1 MGVSL
6 YLVGGS
12 VRDLLLGGT
21 IRDLDLV
28 TESEAPN
35 LASAVAEKLDGSL
48 ISHGRFGTATV
59 ELAGLRLDFSTARC
73 ETYPQP
79 GALPQ
84 VAPSGM
90 QDDLWRRDFSINA
103 MALCLAGN
111 TENLL
116 LDPTGG
122 QRDLAE
128 GIVRVLHPG
137 SFSDDPTRIF
147 RAVRYEQRLRFTIA
161 RDTLALL
168 HKALEGNALA
178 TVSSDRVRREL
189 ELLLLED
196 QPTPALMRAE
206 ALGLLQAVQPGLTA
220 RYLPSLDRPDQDCI
234 GPHSP
239 LVYLAA
245 LACSLSPPQAEAFVA
260 RLNMPSE
267 WAAVARDAAS
277 TMTSV
282 GALSTEDLKPSQAVE
297 MLHGRHPCA
306 LEAVRHSC
314 GHELTRHRIESYLA
328 EWRHTAP
335 YLKGGDLKALGVEP
349 GPETGRILNELSKAR
364 LDGLASSPQEEIAL
378 VRGLM
383 EGLGGTE

>member
-12 VRDLLLGGT
+12 VRDLLVGIT

-28 TESEAPN
+28 TESEASK

-48 ISHGRFGTATV
+48 TIHGRFATATV
-59 ELAGLRLDFSTARC
+59 QLTGLRLDFSTARC

-90 QDDLWRRDFSINA
+90 HDDLWRRDFSINA
-103 MALCLAGN
+103 MALWLAGN
-111 TENLL
+111 AENLL

-122 QRDLAE
+122 QRDLE
-128 GIVRVLHPG
+128 QGIVRVLHPA

-147 RAVRYEQRLRFTIA
+147 RAVRYEQRLRFTMA
-161 RDTLALL
+161 QNTLDLL
-168 HKALEGNALA
+168 HKALEENALA

-189 ELLLLED
+189 ELLFLED
-196 QPTPALMRAE
+196 RPIPGLMRAE
-206 ALGLLQAVQPGLTA
+206 GLGLLQAIQPGLTA
-220 RYLPSLDRPDQDCI
+220 RYLPSLECTGPDCN
-234 GPHSP
+234 GPRSP

-245 LACSLSPPQAEAFVA
+245 LACSLSPQQADAFVA
-260 RLNMPSE
+260 RLNMPTE
-267 WAAVARDAAS
+267 WAAVVRDAAA
-277 TMTSV
+277 TMTRIDAL
-282 GALSTEDLKPSQAVE
+282 GAEDLKPSEAVE

-306 LEAVRHSC
+306 LEAVRHGC
-314 GHELTRHRIESYLA
+314 NHELARHRIGSYLS
-328 EWRHTAP
+328 EWRNTAP
-335 YLKGGDLKALGVEP
+335 YLKGGDLQALGVEP
-349 GPETGRILNELSKAR
+349 GPDTGRILNELSKAR
-364 LDGLASSPQEEIAL
+364 LDGLASSPEEEIAL

-383 EGLGGTE
+383 EGLGGRE

>member
-12 VRDLLLGGT
+12 VRDLLLGRP

-28 TESEAPN
+28 TESEASN
-35 LASAVAEKLDGSL
+35 LASAIAEKLGGSL

-59 ELAGLRLDFSTARC
+59 QLAGLRLDFSTARC

-84 VAPSGM
+84 VAPSDM
-90 QDDLWRRDFSINA
+90 HDDLWRRDFSINA

-116 LDPTGG
+116 LDPTGA
-122 QRDLAE
+122 QTDLE
-128 GIVRVLHPG
+128 QGIVRVLHPA
-137 SFSDDPTRIF
+137 SFIDDPTRIF
-147 RAVRYEQRLRFTIA
+147 RAVRYEQRLRFTVA
-161 RDTLALL
+161 CNSLDLL
-168 HKALEGNALA
+168 HEALEGNALA

-189 ELLLLED
+189 ELLFLED
-196 QPTPALMRAE
+196 RPLPGLMRAE
-206 ALGLLQAVQPGLTA
+206 ELGLLQAVQPGLTA
-220 RYLPSLDRPDQDCI
+220 RYLPSPEYPAPDCAA
-234 GPHSP
+234 PHPP

-245 LACSLSPPQAEAFVA
+245 LACSLSPQQADAFVA
-260 RLNMPSE
+260 RLNMPTE

-282 GALSTEDLKPSQAVE
+282 GALGTEDLKPSQAVE

-314 GHELTRHRIESYLA
+314 GHELTRQRIESYLA

-335 YLKGGDLKALGVEP
+335 YLKGGDLQALGVEP